1 MSTKP
6 LLIYYPDAKKQGHPM
21 KKMNK
26 PVPTRLF
33 ILILFCTLL
42 ANPTIQRA
50 YTSNFELSPSL
61 ENSVKVNLTHG
72 MVYSTFSSR
81 VLGLQELHGPQWW
94 AIRMHNEKDETGG
107 LLRSPQISV
116 QTPMDWNAIKSIN
129 PTNETIDAGTE
140 RVFTWTR
147 DYLVQG
153 NTLNAKLSSKE
164 ETEFTLPF
172 DSSRSFSLGTISKK
186 YVIGTLTVKVVPQ
199 LETLPNS
206 ILTIIINAWETI
218 EVYPEIL
225 GHTLVL
231 LGVNHIKPSSVVV
244 DTNHLQLELEK
255 WKKGQE
261 ICLQVDLRIK
271 NRLYKP
277 DNNLKS
283 SIRYVPGVHIAYTEK
298 EENIIEYIG
307 SRGTFRATGLGQLDF
322 SANGTYQWLTEG
334 PYPHTTRAVWY
345 QQISSPTELLV
356 EIGIGKYYLKKDM
369 DPGARIGDVYFE
381 INTGNMTHP
390 FRAPEL
396 GYEERL
402 YQTYNSRPGPVYIPD
417 QPQTLPIIATIQVFD
432 LDDSTAENLTEEPQ
446 TIKIESFEELISNR
460 LHIFNLSDIYFE
472 AFIRPTTRIRDPS
485 SRYQDLGAAQLNNSL
500 PNDEF
505 LLNQWY
511 WFEIGTDRIWAV
523 YDPSNFDEVRVAI
536 IDTGVDITHPDLQN
550 SFLRDALGRIIGRNT
565 IDNNGDVMDDSPS
578 GHGTMMAG
586 IIAAE
591 INNSDFFAGI
601 APNVRIMPIKIV
613 NEYGISLASDVAEG
627 ITFAVDHGAD
637 IISVSVGSYLT
648 SYMVEAA
655 IRNAYDNGILVITAV
670 GNERTQKATIPAVYQ
685 ETLSVTGVHR
695 IEDNLVFADEFSN
708 YGPNLTSSM
717 RSPWVSAPAINIWST
732 NSTSLG
738 NGTGIAS
745 GTSFATPIV
754 SASVALI
761 LGYAIHKQIDISPE
775 LIWWLLQA
783 SATDLGPNEW
793 DPYYGYGL
801 VNVSG
806 AIELLNLL
814 GNVSIPS
821 KSSFF
826 AANRQQIT
834 NLQRYMS
841 LNAKTSEIEF
851 VTTRTINLKKILKK
865 IEER

>member
-1 MSTKP
+1 M
-6 LLIYYPDAKKQGHPM
+6 I
-21 KKMNK
+21 KMNK

-42 ANPTIQRA
+42 ASSSIQRA
-50 YTSNFELSPSL
+50 YINNFEIHPSL
-61 ENSVKVNLTHG
+61 NNTVKVNLTHG
-72 MVYSTFSSR
+72 MVYSTFSSQ
-81 VLGLQELHGPQWW
+81 VLGFQELHGPQWW
-94 AIRMHNEKDETGG
+94 TIRMHNEKDETGG
-107 LLRSPQISV
+107 LINSPQISV
-116 QTPMDWNAIKSIN
+116 QTPMNWNAIKPIN
-129 PTNETIDAGTE
+129 PVNKTIDAGTE
-140 RVFTWTR
+140 RIYTWTR

-164 ETEFTLPF
+164 ETEFAFPF
-172 DSSRSFSLGTISKK
+172 DSSRSFSLETISKK

-199 LETLPNS
+199 LESLPNS
-206 ILTIIINAWETI
+206 ILKIIINAWETV

-225 GHTLVL
+225 GHTFIL

-244 DTNHLQLELEK
+244 NTNHLQLELEK

-283 SIRYVPGVHIAYTEK
+283 SIRYVPGVHIVYTEK
-298 EENIIEYIG
+298 QENIIEYSG
-307 SRGTFRATGLGQLDF
+307 SSGTFRATGLGQLDF

-334 PYPHTTRAVWY
+334 PYSHTSRAVLY
-345 QQISSPTELLV
+345 QQISSPTELMV
-356 EIGIGKYYLKKDM
+356 EIGIGKYYLKNDM
-369 DPGARIGDVYFE
+369 DPDTSIGEVYFE
-381 INTGNMTHP
+381 INTGNITHP

-417 QPQTLPIIATIQVFD
+417 QPQTLPIIATIQAFD
-432 LDDSTAENLTEEPQ
+432 RDDSEAENLMEDPQ
-446 TIKIESFEELISNR
+446 TIKIESFEELFSNR

-472 AFIRPTTRIRDPS
+472 VFIRPTTRIRDPF
-485 SRYQDLGAAQLNNSL
+485 SRYQESGMAQLTNSL

-511 WFEIGTDRIWAV
+511 WFEIGTDRIWAD
-523 YDPSNFDEVRVAI
+523 YEQSNFDEVRVAI
-536 IDTGVDITHPDLQN
+536 IDTGVDFTHPDLQN
-550 SFLRDALGRIIGRNT
+550 RFLRDALGRIIGRNT
-565 IDNNGDVMDDSPS
+565 IDNDGNVMDDSPT
-578 GHGTMMAG
+578 GHGTMVAG

-591 INNSDFFAGI
+591 INNNVFFAGI
-601 APNVRIMPIKIV
+601 APNVRIMPIKVV

-627 ITFAVDHGAD
+627 IAFAVDQGAD
-637 IISVSVGSYLT
+637 IISVSLGSYLT
-648 SYMVEAA
+648 SYLVEAA

-708 YGPNLTSSM
+708 YGPDLTSSM
-717 RSPWVSAPAINIWST
+717 RSPWVSAPATNIWST

-754 SASVALI
+754 TASVALI
-761 LGYAIHKQIDISPE
+761 LGYATHKQIDISPD

-783 SATDLGPNEW
+783 SATDLGPNDW

-821 KSSFF
+821 KSPSPT
-826 AANRQQIT
+826 T
-834 NLQRYMS
+834 NLQKNSNSQRYMS
-841 LNAKTSEIEF
+841 LDVNTSEIELEI
-851 VTTRTINLKKILKK
+851 TKTINLKKIRGK
-865 IEER
+865 IEEC

>member
-1 MSTKP
+1 M
-6 LLIYYPDAKKQGHPM
+6 I
-21 KKMNK
+21 KMNK
-26 PVPTRLF
+26 LVLTRLF
-33 ILILFCTLL
+33 ILILFCTLF
-42 ANPTIQRA
+42 ASTTIQRA
-50 YTSNFELSPSL
+50 YISNFEISPSL
-61 ENSVKVNLTHG
+61 ENTIKVNLTHG
-72 MVYSTFSSR
+72 MYYSTVSSQ

-94 AIRMHNEKDETGG
+94 TIRMHNEKDETGG
-107 LLRSPQISV
+107 LIRSPKISV
-116 QTPMDWNAIKSIN
+116 QTPMNWNGLRPIN
-129 PTNETIDAGTE
+129 PANETIDAGTE
-140 RVFTWTR
+140 RVYTWTR

-164 ETEFTLPF
+164 ETEFTVPF
-172 DSSRSFSLGTISKK
+172 DSSRSFSLETISKK
-186 YVIGTLTVKVVPQ
+186 YVIGILTVKVVPQ

-206 ILTIIINAWETI
+206 ILTIIIDAWETI

-244 DTNHLQLELEK
+244 GTNHLQLELEK

-277 DNNLKS
+277 DNNIKS
-283 SIRYVPGVHIAYTEK
+283 SIRYIPGVYIAYTEN
-298 EENIIEYIG
+298 EENKIEYIG
-307 SRGTFRATGLGQLDF
+307 NSGMFRTTGLGQLDF
-322 SANGTYQWLTEG
+322 SANGTFQWITEG
-334 PYPHTTRAVWY
+334 PYPHTTRVVRY

-369 DPGARIGDVYFE
+369 DPGARIGEVYFE

-390 FRAPEL
+390 FRAPEP
-396 GYEERL
+396 GYEESL
-402 YQTYNSRPGPVYIPD
+402 YQTYNSRPGPVFIPD
-417 QPQTLPIIATIQVFD
+417 QPQTLPIIATIQAFD
-432 LDDSTAENLTEEPQ
+432 RDYSTAENLTEEPQ
-446 TIKIESFEELISNR
+446 IIKIESFEELFSNR

-472 AFIRPTTRIRDPS
+472 VFIRPTTRIRDPF
-485 SRYQDLGAAQLNNSL
+485 SRYQDPGAAQLTNSL
-500 PNDEF
+500 PNDEL

-511 WFEIGTDRIWAV
+511 WFEIGTDRIWEV
-523 YDPSNFDEVRVAI
+523 YEQSNFEEVIVAI
-536 IDTGVDITHPDLQN
+536 IDTGVDFTHPDLQI
-550 SFLRDALGRIIGRNT
+550 SFLRDAIGRIIGRNT
-565 IDNNGDVMDDSPS
+565 INNDDNVMDDSPS

-586 IIAAE
+586 IIASE
-591 INNSDFFAGI
+591 INNSKFFAGI
-601 APNVRIMPIKIV
+601 APNVRIMPIKVV
-613 NEYGISLASDVAEG
+613 NKYGISLASDIAEG

-637 IISVSVGSYLT
+637 IISVSIGSYLS
-648 SYMVEAA
+648 SYMVETA
-655 IRNAYDNGILVITAV
+655 IQNAYDNDIIVITAV

-685 ETLSVTGVHR
+685 ETLSVSGIHR

-732 NSTSLG
+732 NSTNLG
-738 NGTGIAS
+738 NGTGIAY

-761 LGYAIHKQIDISPE
+761 LGYATHKKIDISPD

-783 SATDLGPNEW
+783 SATDLGPSNW
-793 DPYYGYGL
+793 DPYYGFGL

-806 AIELLNLL
+806 AIELLKLL

-821 KSSFF
+821 KSPFPV
-826 AANRQQIT
+826 ANIQQTT
-834 NLQRYMS
+834 NSQRYMS
-841 LNAKTSEIEF
+841 LDLKTSEIELEI
-851 VTTRTINLKKILKK
+851 TWASNLKKILKK
-865 IEER
+865 IE